1 MSRSEIA
8 DPKSYR
14 KAEWKGRADGI
25 EWCVGLSVG
34 GQFEGPSGEVRAEKA
49 NPRKPIRGEPDSCAE
64 EVSLERLLV
73 EAPAK
78 CDADRGVN
86 QL

>member
-8 DPKSYR
+8 DPKGILKS
-14 KAEWKGRADGI
+14 RADGA
-25 EWCVGLSVG
+25 ERTGSSGVWACLMGR
-34 GQFEGPSGEVRAEKA
+34 FEGPSGEVRAEKV

-64 EVSLERLLV
+64 EVSLERFLV